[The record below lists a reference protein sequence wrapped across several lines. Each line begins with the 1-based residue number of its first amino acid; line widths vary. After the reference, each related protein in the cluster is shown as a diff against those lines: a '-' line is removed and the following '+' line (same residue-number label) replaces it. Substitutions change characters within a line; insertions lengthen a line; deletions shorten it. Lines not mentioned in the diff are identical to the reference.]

1 MTQCL
6 AGHLSSVGGSFCPD
20 DTPSPFGQLL
30 LFGIPI
36 FFLACMVVFFCSR
49 RYPTL
54 QFWVML
60 ITFWT
65 ADLGAGL
72 ATGMYAQMFYPTGAT
87 KDRIFLR
94 ESVPA
99 FLR

>member
-1 MTQCL
+1 
-6 AGHLSSVGGSFCPD
+6 
-20 DTPSPFGQLL
+20 
-30 LFGIPI
+30 
-36 FFLACMVVFFCSR
+36 MVVFFCCR

-60 ITFWT
+60 ISFWA

-94 ESVPA
+94 DSVPA